1 MGTIMCG
8 PVQAPAA
15 KTAVMGASGGGDVAT
30 PGISE
35 AMSAV
40 LTQLEALRKV
50 LDSLVAMLGGGGAG
64 AAVAGAMGG
73 GPDAKQAVDQVQ
85 QSTEQSLP
93 TAPEVASANGGGVV
107 QQFSPDFAPST
118 VAGEKGDGDV
128 GQAPGKVAGDSG
140 DGVVQQAT
148 GKVGGRHGGHHHG
161 RGHFFSH
168 GHGHAHHD
176 HAVPSQLPTQLPTQ
190 KGDVADASGK
200 GDEVVQ
206 QDNITQSD
214 VADASG
220 KGDEVVQQDNITQSD
235 VADASGKGDEVVQQD
250 NITQSDVAD
259 ASGKGDE
266 VVQQDNI
273 TQSDVADASGKG
285 DEVVQQAEVVDW
297 GPDGVTLNESDS
309 QNILQ
314 LMTGDGTQLWF
325 ENSGV
330 MIQDHQGNQRTV
342 QLPATGFS
350 VELSDGTQ
358 VSYGLHDAKSLFEK
372 AGTPR
377 DLEIIGSDGSFVS
390 ARTDDGHSDQ
400 IRTTLNRY
408 QLLELASLLAAGE
421 FASFG
426 EDPKQVV
433 TQG

>member
-140 DGVVQQAT
+140 DGVVQQAP

-206 QDNITQSD
+206 QDNITQGD

-235 VADASGKGDEVVQQD
+235 VADASGKGD
-250 NITQSDVAD
+250 A
-259 ASGKGDE
+259 
-266 VVQQDNI
+266 
-273 TQSDVADASGKG
+273 
-285 DEVVQQAEVVDW
+285 VVQQAEVVDW